1 MKEWRT
7 KEELGILSLKKRA
20 EFTDGQ
26 LMERL
31 DHFLPGIMER
41 HKADMWI
48 MAAREYNED
57 PLFETFFPSAIDSSR
72 RLTILVFS
80 RTDDGRVERL
90 ALHSD
95 PKWEPC
101 YKRDWQVSRET
112 QFEALSRIV
121 KERSPGRAALNFS
134 SVHAVCDGATH
145 SLFEQIREA
154 LKSQADTEIMS
165 SEAMAV
171 EWLETR
177 TKRELAV
184 YRQIAW
190 LTREIA
196 VEALTGTIIPGNTH
210 TQDMVEW
217 IRQRVHDLGLKTSFC
232 PTVDVQRQ
240 GEGNTRMETII
251 LPGDIVHLDFGLHYL
266 GLATDTQLLA
276 YVLKP
281 GETEPPEGLKKAIS
295 IANRLED
302 IISANFAEGKTG
314 NRIFHDSMA
323 EAESEGIK
331 AMIYSHPIGVHCHGA
346 GPILGLYDLQGNVP
360 VRGEYPVRDQTCY
373 AMEFNITC
381 FVQEWNQEVTL
392 FMEESTAFAA
402 GRLGFLTSRQTEF
415 FKA

>member
-1 MKEWRT
+1 MMEWRT
-7 KEELGILSLKKRA
+7 KEEFGILSLKQRA
-20 EFTDGQ
+20 EFTDEQ

-31 DHFLPGIMER
+31 ENLLPGMMER
-41 HKADMWI
+41 HKTDMWI

-57 PLFETFFPSAIDSSR
+57 PLLETFFPAAIDSSR

-80 RTDDGRVERL
+80 RTDEGKVERL
-90 ALHSD
+90 ALHPN
-95 PKWEPC
+95 PKWEPY
-101 YKRDWQVSRET
+101 YKRDWQMSRET

-121 KERSPGRAALNFS
+121 IERSPRRAALNFS
-134 SVHAVCDGATH
+134 NVHAVCDGVTH
-145 SLFEQIREA
+145 SLFKQIREA
-154 LKSQADTEIMS
+154 VKSSPETEVMS
-165 SEAMAV
+165 SEALAV

-177 TKRELAV
+177 TERELVV
-184 YRQIAW
+184 YSQIAW

-196 VEALTGTIIPGNTH
+196 SEVLTGTIIPGKTH
-210 TQDMVEW
+210 TQDMVDW
-217 IRQRVHDLGLKTSFC
+217 IRQRVHDLGLKTSFY

-240 GEGNTRMETII
+240 GEGNTRMDTII

-281 GETEPPEGLKKAIS
+281 GETELPEGLKKAMS

-314 NRIFHDSMA
+314 NKIYHESMA
-323 EAESEGIK
+323 EAEGEGIK

-346 GPILGLYDLQGNVP
+346 GPVLGLYDLQGNVP
-360 VRGEYPVRDQTCY
+360 VRGEYPVRDKTCY

-392 FMEESTAFAA
+392 FMEESTAFAD
-402 GRLGFLTSRQTEF
+402 GRLCFLTSRQTEF
-415 FKA
+415 LKA